1 MDYLLLYGKSKTEQ
15 DNVKKHLKDNV
26 AFASEEELSISA
38 YTMIQSTI
46 DHVSGNDPVDMA
58 VLEISGD
65 EEIAMS
71 HKVREEKEHALMM
84 LVAEGTISPMKYLT
98 PQIRA
103 CSLLLKP
110 YDDEML
116 DQSASQF
123 VREYYR
129 QKEGADE
136 EGMVLIESRQ
146 GKVRIPGR
154 QVYYIEVRGKK
165 VYFRTKDKEYS
176 KYDSLENIKEQLPD
190 YFIQCHRSYLF
201 NSKYIERVK
210 LSENTIYL
218 ENGITVPLSR
228 TYKRNI
234 KEYMNELSAR

>member
-1 MDYLLLYGKSKTEQ
+1 MLYGRSKTEQ

-26 AFASEEELSISA
+26 AFASEEELNISA
-38 YTMIQSTI
+38 YLKIQSI
-46 DHVSGNDPVDMA
+46 LEHVSGSEPVDMA
-58 VLEISGD
+58 VLEITGD
-65 EEIAMS
+65 DEIAMS
-71 HKVREEKEHALMM
+71 HTVREKKEHALMM
-84 LVAEGTISPMKYLT
+84 LVADAAISPMKYLT
-98 PQIRA
+98 PKIRA

-116 DQSASQF
+116 DQIASQF

-129 QKEGADE
+129 QKEGTDE
-136 EGMVLIESRQ
+136 EGAVLIESRQ
-146 GKVRIPGR
+146 GKIRLPGK
-154 QVYYIEVRGKK
+154 QIYYIEVRGKK
-165 VYFRTKDKEYS
+165 VYFRTKDKEYG
-176 KYDSLENIKEQLPD
+176 KYDSLENIKGQIPD

-201 NSKYIERVK
+201 NKHYIERVK

-218 ENGITVPLSR
+218 ENGITIPLSR